1 MNSPTYREASEE
13 SVITPLPMAHLSIE
27 VCHFRHEE
35 ILYDTDLV
43 RAQFRRAVPLVAA
56 FIESARIEFGPDTQV
71 STCYL
76 TDDYF
81 QPRFEPADV
90 LDGLLGAAADAGLT
104 IDYLARESA
113 CHQAPVFA
121 GGVAV
126 GENVPVAEMV
136 AARLIAQPEDE
147 EVANGRRP
155 PTAESGWLCNG
166 RREQNASSRPA
177 MHPQPYRPPQE
188 YGRGEHSIFLD
199 VELWHD
205 QDQDQDQERRWSCPF
220 LAAVWQLLRL
230 GMLRYHGAPVVDP
243 QLWTADRAWPDRWT
257 DLPPVMRLNPDA
269 APFTAYRTL
278 SMLPKRYLLI
288 ESAVRVI
295 LDHLAPDDDV
305 AAQVAAL
312 GSAEGV
318 LVPAKV
324 VERVGHLL
332 LDGT

>member
-1 MNSPTYREASEE
+1 MSSPIYREASEE
-13 SVITPLPMAHLSIE
+13 TEVTPLPMAHLSIE

-35 ILYDTDLV
+35 ILYDTDMV
-43 RAQFRRAVPLVAA
+43 RSQFRRAVPLVAA
-56 FIESARIEFGPDTQV
+56 FIESARIEFGPETRV

-81 QPRFEPADV
+81 QPRFEPGKV
-90 LDGLLGAAADAGLT
+90 LDRLLGAAAEAGLT
-104 IDYLARESA
+104 IDYLARESS
-113 CHQAPVFA
+113 CHEAPMFA

-126 GENVPVAEMV
+126 GAPTPVAEMV
-136 AARLIAQPEDE
+136 SARLIAQPEAE
-147 EVANGRRP
+147 GVTTGGRP
-155 PTAESGWLCNG
+155 PTDELGWLCNG
-166 RREQNASSRPA
+166 RREQNATSRQA
-177 MHPQPYRPPQE
+177 MRPQPYRPPQE

-205 QDQDQDQERRWSCPF
+205 RDGARRWSCPF

-230 GMLRYHGAPVVDP
+230 GMLRYRGAPVVDP
-243 QLWTADRAWPDRWT
+243 QLWPADQEWPEDWK
-257 DLPPVMRLNPDA
+257 DLPPVLRLNPDA

-295 LDHLAPDDDV
+295 LDHLAPDSDVTALV
-305 AAQVAAL
+305 AAQ
-312 GSAEGV
+312 GSDDQV
-318 LVPAKV
+318 PVPARV

-332 LDGT
+332 LDGS

>member
-1 MNSPTYREASEE
+1 MNFPTYREASED
-13 SVITPLPMAHLSIE
+13 SIIAPLPMAHLSIE
-27 VCHFRHEE
+27 IGHFRHEE

-56 FIESARIEFGPDTQV
+56 FIESARIEFGPDTRV

-81 QPRFEPADV
+81 QPRFEPAHV
-90 LDGLLGAAADAGLT
+90 LGRLLSAAADAGLT

-113 CHQAPVFA
+113 CYQAPVLA
-121 GGVAV
+121 GRVAV
-126 GENVPVAEMV
+126 GAAVPVAEMV
-136 AARLIAQPEDE
+136 AARLIAQPEE
-147 EVANGRRP
+147 EEIANGRRP
-155 PTAESGWLCNG
+155 PTTESGWLCNG
-166 RREQNASSRPA
+166 RREQNGSSRPA

-205 QDQDQDQERRWSCPF
+205 RDTARRWSCQF

-243 QLWTADRAWPDRWT
+243 QLWPADRDWPDHWAA
-257 DLPPVMRLNPDA
+257 LPPVMRLNPDA

-305 AAQVAAL
+305 AALVAAQ
-312 GSAEGV
+312 GSAEQV

>member
-1 MNSPTYREASEE
+1 MNAPIYQEASEE
-13 SVITPLPMAHLSIE
+13 SALAPLPMAHQSI
-27 VCHFRHEE
+27 VVGHLRHDE
-35 ILYDTDLV
+35 IVYDTDLV

-56 FIESARIEFGPDTQV
+56 FIESARIEFGPDTRV

-81 QPRFEPADV
+81 QPRFEPAKV
-90 LDGLLGAAADAGLT
+90 LDRLLQAAADAGLT
-104 IDYLARESA
+104 IDYLARESS

-126 GENVPVAEMV
+126 GAPIPVAEMV

-155 PTAESGWLCNG
+155 PTTESGWLCNG
-166 RREQNASSRPA
+166 RREQNGSSRSA
-177 MHPQPYRPPQE
+177 MHPRPYRPPQE

-205 QDQDQDQERRWSCPF
+205 RDATRRWSCPF
-220 LAAVWQLLRL
+220 LAGVWQLLRL

-243 QLWTADRAWPDRWT
+243 QPWQADREWPDHWA
-257 DLPPVMRLNPDA
+257 DLPPVIRLNPDA

-295 LDHLAPDDDV
+295 LEHLAPDDDV
-305 AAQVAAL
+305 TAQIML
-312 GSAEGV
+312 QGTAEQ
-318 LVPAKV
+318 VPVSAKV
-324 VERVGHLL
+324 IERVGHLL

>member
-13 SVITPLPMAHLSIE
+13 SVTAPLPMAHLSIE
-27 VCHFRHEE
+27 IGHFRHEE

-43 RAQFRRAVPLVAA
+43 RARLRRVVPLVAA
-56 FIESARIEFGPDTQV
+56 FIESARIEFGPDTRV

-81 QPRFEPADV
+81 QPRFEPTTV
-90 LDGLLGAAADAGLT
+90 LDRLLGAAADAGLT

-113 CHQAPVFA
+113 CNQAPVFA
-121 GGVAV
+121 GGEAV
-126 GENVPVAEMV
+126 GAAIPIAEMV
-136 AARLIAQPEDE
+136 AARLIAEPEDE
-147 EVANGRRP
+147 EVTNGRRP

-166 RREQNASSRPA
+166 RREQNSSLRPA
-177 MHPQPYRPPQE
+177 MHPQPYRPPHE
-188 YGRGEHSIFLD
+188 YGRGEHSIFQD

-205 QDQDQDQERRWSCPF
+205 RDGARRWSCPF
-220 LAAVWQLLRL
+220 LTAVWQLLRL

-243 QLWTADRAWPDRWT
+243 QPWPAGRGWPDHWA
-257 DLPPVMRLNPDA
+257 DLPPVVQLNPDA

-295 LDHLAPDDDV
+295 LDHLAPDDAV
-305 AAQVAAL
+305 TAQVSAQGAA
-312 GSAEGV
+312 ERV
-318 LVPAKV
+318 LVSPEV

-332 LDGT
+332 IDGACQ

>member
-1 MNSPTYREASEE
+1 MSSPIYREASEDAD
-13 SVITPLPMAHLSIE
+13 ITPLPMAHLSIE

-35 ILYDTDLV
+35 IIDDTDMV

-56 FIESARIEFGPDTQV
+56 FIESARVEFGPNTRV

-81 QPRFEPADV
+81 QPRFEPAKV
-90 LDGLLGAAADAGLT
+90 LDRLLGAADDAGLT

-113 CHQAPVFA
+113 CHLAPVFA
-121 GGVAV
+121 EGVAI
-126 GENVPVAEMV
+126 GTPVPVAEMV

-147 EVANGRRP
+147 LTATGGRP
-155 PTAESGWLCNG
+155 PTTEFGWLCNG
-166 RREQNASSRPA
+166 RREQNGSSRAA

-205 QDQDQDQERRWSCPF
+205 RDETARRWSCPF
-220 LAAVWQLLRL
+220 LAAVWQLVRL
-230 GMLRYHGAPVVDP
+230 GMLRYHGAPVVEP
-243 QLWTADRAWPDRWT
+243 QLWSPDREWPDRWQ
-257 DLPPVMRLNPDA
+257 DLPPVVQLTADA

-305 AAQVAAL
+305 AAQVAAQ
-312 GSAEGV
+312 GRAERV
-318 LVPAKV
+318 PIPAKV

>member
-1 MNSPTYREASEE
+1 MSSPIYREASEDA
-13 SVITPLPMAHLSIE
+13 SITPLPMAHLSIE

-35 ILYDTDLV
+35 IIDDTDMV

-56 FIESARIEFGPDTQV
+56 FIESAKVEFGPDTRV

-81 QPRFEPADV
+81 QPRFEPTKV
-90 LDGLLGAAADAGLT
+90 LDRLLGAADDAGLT
-104 IDYLARESA
+104 IDYLARQSG
-113 CHQAPVFA
+113 CHQAPVFS
-121 GGVAV
+121 GGIAL
-126 GENVPVAEMV
+126 GAPIPIAEMV
-136 AARLIAQPEDE
+136 VARLINQPEDE
-147 EVANGRRP
+147 EVATGGRP
-155 PTAESGWLCNG
+155 PTTELGWLCNG
-166 RREQNASSRPA
+166 RRQQNGSSRA
-177 MHPQPYRPPQE
+177 TMHPQPCRPPQE

-205 QDQDQDQERRWSCPF
+205 RDAARRWSCPF

-230 GMLRYHGAPVVDP
+230 GMLRYKGAPVVVP
-243 QLWTADRAWPDRWT
+243 QLWSADRDRPDQWH
-257 DLPPVMRLNPDA
+257 DLPPVLQLNADA

-305 AAQVAAL
+305 AAQVAAQ
-312 GSAEGV
+312 GAAEQL
-318 LVPAKV
+318 LVPPKIA
-324 VERVGHLL
+324 ERVGHLL

>member
-1 MNSPTYREASEE
+1 MNVPTYREASEE
-13 SVITPLPMAHLSIE
+13 SALAPLPMAHLSIE
-27 VCHFRHEE
+27 VGHFRHEE
-35 ILYDTDLV
+35 IVYDTDLV

-56 FIESARIEFGPDTQV
+56 FIESARIEFGPDTRV

-81 QPRFEPADV
+81 QPRFEPAKV
-90 LDGLLGAAADAGLT
+90 LDRLLQAAADAGLT
-104 IDYLARESA
+104 IDYLARESS

-126 GENVPVAEMV
+126 GEPIPVAEMV

-155 PTAESGWLCNG
+155 PTTESGWLCNG
-166 RREQNASSRPA
+166 RREQNGSSRSA

-205 QDQDQDQERRWSCPF
+205 RDATRRWSCPF
-220 LAAVWQLLRL
+220 LAGVWQLLRL

-243 QLWTADRAWPDRWT
+243 QPWPADREWPDHWA
-257 DLPPVMRLNPDA
+257 DLPPVIRLNPDA

-295 LDHLAPDDDV
+295 LEHLAPDDDV
-305 AAQVAAL
+305 TAQIAL
-312 GSAEGV
+312 QSIAEQ
-318 LVPAKV
+318 VPVSAKV

>member
-1 MNSPTYREASEE
+1 MNLPTYREASEE
-13 SVITPLPMAHLSIE
+13 SAVTPLPMAHLSIE
-27 VCHFRHEE
+27 ICHFRHEE

-56 FIESARIEFGPDTQV
+56 FIESARIEYGPDTRV

-81 QPRFEPADV
+81 QPRYEPAEV
-90 LDGLLGAAADAGLT
+90 LGRLLGAADDAGLS
-104 IDYLARESA
+104 IDYLARESS
-113 CHQAPVFA
+113 CHRAPVFA

-126 GENVPVAEMV
+126 GAPIPVSEMV

-147 EVANGRRP
+147 EVANGSRP
-155 PTAESGWLCNG
+155 PTTESGWLCNG
-166 RREQNASSRPA
+166 RREQDDSSRLA

-205 QDQDQDQERRWSCPF
+205 RDEAARRWSCPF

-243 QLWTADRAWPDRWT
+243 QLWPTDREWPDRWE
-257 DLPPVMRLNPDA
+257 DLPPVVRLNPDA

-305 AAQVAAL
+305 AAQVAAQ
-312 GSAEGV
+312 GSAEQV
-318 LVPAKV
+318 LVPPKV